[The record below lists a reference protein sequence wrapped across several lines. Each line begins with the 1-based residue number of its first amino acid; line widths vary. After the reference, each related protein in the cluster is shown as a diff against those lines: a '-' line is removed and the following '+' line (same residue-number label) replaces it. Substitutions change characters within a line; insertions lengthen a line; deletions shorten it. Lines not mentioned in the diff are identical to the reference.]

1 MLNLFLVMINSL
13 KQTKTFSLFKSL
25 FTTVHEL
32 SGVFITTSAPLFTIF
47 TGFLKNDKIGF
58 EDMTTLLISNSLTC
72 YKMMFR
78 QDNLLDL
85 TTSSMICENRYMR
98 VKIYHTE
105 CHDTSEF
112 LYLFCKL
119 MLRKKFTL

>member
-1 MLNLFLVMINSL
+1 MNNSL

-25 FTTVHEL
+25 FTTVHKL
-32 SGVFITTSAPLFTIF
+32 SGVFITISAPLFTIF

-85 TTSSMICENRYMR
+85 ATSSMI
-98 VKIYHTE
+98 
-105 CHDTSEF
+105 
-112 LYLFCKL
+112 
-119 MLRKKFTL
+119 